1 MSIRI
6 FSIKHGKIHK
16 HVRLAVT
23 IISLC
28 GHVNMVSFLFF
39 LENKNIFENW
49 HAKMASLNLV
59 IGVVPILLST

>member
-1 MSIRI
+1 MSVRI
-6 FSIKHGKIHK
+6 FSIKHGEIHK
-16 HVRLAVT
+16 HVRIAVT

-28 GHVNMVSFLFF
+28 GHVNIVSFLFF